1 MITSFFPGRIRLRA
15 EIFKD
20 LEITN
25 TAIAIL
31 KTSQAVR
38 NVEYNHVTGSILLEY
53 VPSKVPLEKLKPLLP
68 FLQKLEREAKHYSA
82 EAKPRILLMLNE
94 LNTMVK
100 NWDADATSPQNKS

>member
-38 NVEYNHVTGSILLEY
+38 NVEYNNVTGSILLEY

-94 LNTMVK
+94 LKTMVK